1 MEADEQ
7 SLVWAFM
14 PERRIRRG
22 IIVEREMLEAEHRRC
37 DIIPGLNRT
46 NLSLH
51 AELGLVGTL

>member
-1 MEADEQ
+1 MGADEQ
-7 SLVWAFM
+7 SLDWAFM
-14 PERRIRRG
+14 PERRRRG